1 MRPDDRLP
9 PAYEVAST
17 EMDVA
22 FDAGLEALDVE
33 LAAAGAQ
40 ARRALHGRTQ
50 PTRVYSVDL
59 RAWLLERFEE
69 PATAGTSPRPR

>member
-1 MRPDDRLP
+1 MDDEP
-9 PAYEVAST
+9 
-17 EMDVA
+17 A
-22 FDAGLEALDVE
+22 FDAGLAALDAE

-59 RAWLLERFEE
+59 RAWLLGRLGAS
-69 PATAGTSPRPR
+69 ATAPREHRASCSGLG